1 MADLFTI
8 GYANKSIDEFLTIL
22 KNYRITCII
31 DVRSMPLSIQYPEY
45 DEKSLKRVL
54 KTNDIL
60 YMSFKNEFGARR
72 IEDEVYSKINMYD
85 NTIFE
90 VVNFEKVYD
99 LDIFKQ
105 GVRRVERGIEQGYKI
120 CFLCSEK
127 YAYDCHRCLM
137 VGEYFERLGYIVD
150 HIVNLTHILNQ
161 RNIEEFLENN
171 YFSEKKQFNKIYI
184 EELKELYYGGGLVSA
199 YEGSENFKYWN
210 DFFSTYTYEKSVYL
224 RNLEIGYKKGDKEN
238 G

>member
-8 GYANKSIDEFLTIL
+8 GYANKSLDEFLTIL
-22 KNYRITCII
+22 KSYKINCLI
-31 DVRSMPLSIQYPEY
+31 DVRSMPLSSQYPEY
-45 DEKSLKRVL
+45 DENSLKKVL
-54 KTNDIL
+54 KLNDIL

-72 IEDEVYSKINMYD
+72 NEDEVYTKINMYD
-85 NTIFE
+85 NTSFE

-105 GVRRVERGIEQGYKI
+105 GVRRVERGIEQGYQI

-137 VGEYFERLGYIVD
+137 VGEYFNRLGYIVD
-150 HIVNLTHILNQ
+150 HIVNLTYVLNQ
-161 RNIEEFLENN
+161 KNIEEFLENN
-171 YFSEKKQFNKIYI
+171 FFSERKQFYKIYS
-184 EELKELYYGGGLVSA
+184 EELQELFYGGGLIKA
-199 YEGSENFKYWN
+199 YDGSKNFMYWK
-210 DFFSTYTYEKSVYL
+210 DFFETFTYEKSVYL